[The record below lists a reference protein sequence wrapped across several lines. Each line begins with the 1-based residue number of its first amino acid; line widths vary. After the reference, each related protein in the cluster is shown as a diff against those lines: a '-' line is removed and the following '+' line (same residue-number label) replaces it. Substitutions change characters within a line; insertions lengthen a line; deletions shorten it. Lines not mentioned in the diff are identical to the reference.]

1 MKRWKKIILLC
12 AALFILLPSTISLA
26 DDKEDI
32 RSKPQIVKEGGIE
45 LKSQRYNSS
54 HYELLAYVEDS
65 WNPFSGEQIDKG
77 MLSIANTL
85 FGATKLMSYWIE
97 EGIGKLYS
105 IDILSGVSDKVSN
118 VSNKLWENLKDNF
131 GAILVTLATIQI
143 FAYYVGQRNGSKAGK
158 TALKLITVFIVAT
171 VWFGNSGYYLKVMSH
186 ISNASQVQIMKAGTP
201 FATTDIPNGE
211 ELEGSVAILRNTFF
225 DLTVY
230 RPMLL
235 MNYGTTDKEKLLKKD
250 KKRVEN
256 LISLKA
262 TKEGYEEKNTIVQGE
277 VEKLKNE
284 AMTTTNT
291 PYKIGVAFIS
301 ILFVAFLG
309 VPLLV
314 VALFNF
320 FIQMAII
327 GLSVFLPVACII
339 SMLPRFSDS
348 AYKVFGN
355 IFGMFCLKAFTGL
368 VMLFI
373 FLVTDITQ
381 AIFPLTSSVNYFLN
395 VVTTS
400 VGIILV
406 IVKRNKIL
414 SFVTAGHVTTADA
427 GIPRQTYRT
436 YKQKVEKPAVKAAQ
450 RTAAFTSGF
459 AASAS
464 DFAVQKMHE
473 IRKNRTPQPAGS
485 TTNTSAPVNGTS
497 LAERRKAVRT
507 KQEVASSKEVKEK
520 STSMSPINLKKF
532 QENRSV
538 KRTKMSQNV
547 ASSSKTNPS
556 SDKTNEKE
564 HHSTKVRS
572 IASTPRLKETAQ
584 SPQQE
589 TKQRASN
596 LVRSQR
602 LVSKEGHV
610 TRLNRTPQQPES
622 AQQQTEKENHSN
634 QPIQHVSSQ
643 SHVEGDLQERRAAQ
657 RTVYQPPT
665 NEGEE

>member
-12 AALFILLPSTISLA
+12 AALFILVPSTISLA

-45 LKSQRYNSS
+45 LKSQRYDSS

-85 FGATKLMSYWIE
+85 FGATKLLSYWIE
-97 EGIGKLYS
+97 AGIDKLYS
-105 IDILSGVSDKVSN
+105 IDVLNDVSDKVSN
-118 VSNKLWENLKDNF
+118 VSNNLWDNLKDNF
-131 GAILVTLATIQI
+131 GSILVTLAALQI

-158 TALKLITVFIVAT
+158 TALKLITVFVIAT
-171 VWFGNSGYYLKVMSH
+171 VWFGNSSYYLKAMNH
-186 ISNASQVQIMKAGTP
+186 LSNASQVQIIKAGTP
-201 FATTDIPNGE
+201 FAATTISDGE

-230 RPMLL
+230 RPTLL
-235 MNYGTTDKEKLLKKD
+235 MNYGTTDEKKILEKD
-250 KKRVEN
+250 KKRIEN
-256 LISLKA
+256 LISLKL
-262 TKEGYEEKNTIVQGE
+262 TKEGYEEKNSIVQNE
-277 VEKLKNE
+277 IEDLKNE

-291 PYKIGVAFIS
+291 PYKIGMAFIS
-301 ILFVAFLG
+301 ILFVIFLG
-309 VPLLV
+309 VPILV

-320 FIQMAII
+320 FIQIAII

-406 IVKRNKIL
+406 IVKRDKIL
-414 SFVTAGHVTTADA
+414 SFVTAGHVTTTDA

-436 YKQKVEKPAVKAAQ
+436 YKQKVEKPAMKAAQ

-459 AASAS
+459 ASSAS
-464 DFAVQKMHE
+464 NFAVQKMKE
-473 IRKNRTPQPAGS
+473 IRKNRTPQKAGS
-485 TTNTSAPVNGTS
+485 TTNTSAPANGTS
-497 LAERRKAVRT
+497 LAERRKAIRT

-520 STSMSPINLKKF
+520 LNSMSPINLKKF
-532 QENRSV
+532 QENRSI
-538 KRTKMSQNV
+538 KRTKMSPEA
-547 ASSSKTNPS
+547 ASSSKTNSP
-556 SDKTNEKE
+556 SDKTSEKE
-564 HHSTKVRS
+564 HQFTKVHP
-572 IASTPRLKETAQ
+572 IASTTPRVKETAQ
-584 SPQQE
+584 SSQQE
-589 TKQRASN
+589 TKQKASN

-610 TRLNRTPQQPES
+610 TRLNRTPQQ
-622 AQQQTEKENHSN
+622 QTEKENHSD